1 MFVLTFIFRVY
12 ALDAIIALISE
23 CRNSSTAYF
32 LPPTL
37 WLLLLHTLH
46 EKSTHGPLVVTVFTV
61 WIFVIEFPNTEHR
74 SFDMSFDCIK
84 LFILLGFGHTHIHR
98 NAAQSWCR
106 GGDLAVRVFLEID

>member
-23 CRNSSTAYF
+23 CRNSKTAYF

-98 NAAQSWCR
+98 NAAQTWCR
-106 GGDLAVRVFLEID
+106 GGDQAVRVFLEID